1 MNDYKGLVV
10 ELRSEAENMREC
22 NHDPWTADDYDKAAD
37 AIEQLVKERDAAVK
51 CIEDME
57 TYLQWGASQYA
68 YKVIE
73 EWRGVT
79 E

>member
-1 MNDYKGLVV
+1 MNDYKGLIAD
-10 ELRSEAENMREC
+10 LRLG
-22 NHDPWTADDYDKAAD
+22 ADILDKTGMLLFGGEDMTRIAD
-37 AIEQLVKERDAAVK
+37 AIEQLAKERDAAVK
-51 CIEDME
+51 CIEDIE
-57 TYLQWGASQYA
+57 TYLQWGAPQYA